1 MATEQANT
9 IQKRRYHTRA
19 YKAQVVAE
27 CVQEG
32 ASTAAVALAHG
43 LKVTMVWKWVREAGT
58 AKGLRPVEFV
68 PMVVPATLGQSVEI
82 DLRRGDLH
90 VSVRWPTAESV
101 ACAEWL
107 RELLR

>member
-27 CVQEG
+27 CGQEG

-43 LKVTMVWKWVREAGT
+43 PWPERNHGVEVDARGWDSQGAAPGGICSRGCAGD
-58 AKGLRPVEFV
+58 AW
-68 PMVVPATLGQSVEI
+68 SI
-82 DLRRGDLH
+82 D
-90 VSVRWPTAESV
+90 
-101 ACAEWL
+101 
-107 RELLR
+107 